1 MKKIKIIALVGKAG
15 SGKDYWLRY
24 ICENNEDVH
33 EIISCTTRPPRP
45 SELDGINYH
54 FLTKEEFLKEK
65 YVEYCEFNN
74 WYYGT
79 REKDL
84 SKDEL
89 NLGVFNLSG
98 IEALL
103 KNPEINLFVIYLKTD
118 DKIRLIRQL
127 QRDSSDIQE
136 IFRRYQAD
144 EKDFDNIRID
154 NIKKKVPIYYVINNS
169 TGDYDDNEFI
179 RSDLDEIIEEVK
191 SA

>member
-1 MKKIKIIALVGKAG
+1 MKKIKIIALIGKAG
-15 SGKDYWLRY
+15 SGKDHWLRY
-24 ICENNEDVH
+24 LYDNNEDVH

-84 SKDEL
+84 SKDKI

-103 KNPEINLFVIYLKTD
+103 KNPKIDLFVIYLKTE

-154 NIKKKVPIYYVINNS
+154 NIKKKVPVYYVINNS
-169 TGDYDDNEFI
+169 TGDCDDDEFI
-179 RSDLDEIIEEVK
+179 KSDLDEIIEEVK
-191 SA
+191 EK

>member
-1 MKKIKIIALVGKAG
+1 M
-15 SGKDYWLRY
+15 
-24 ICENNEDVH
+24 H

-45 SELDGINYH
+45 NELDGINYH

-65 YVEYCEFNN
+65 YVERCEFNN

-84 SKDEL
+84 SKDKM

-103 KNPEINLFVIYLKTD
+103 KNPEIDLFVIYLKTE
-118 DKIRLIRQL
+118 DKLRLIRQL

-136 IFRRYQAD
+136 ILSNASLLD
-144 EKDFDNIRID
+144 GILT
-154 NIKKKVPIYYVINNS
+154 PITPVLCVTYPGTHSLHLSKSVTGPGMNCLSAFNS
-169 TGDYDDNEFI
+169 GFSTKAYLLI
-179 RSDLDEIIEEVK
+179 SSK
-191 SA
+191 S

>member
-1 MKKIKIIALVGKAG
+1 MKKIKIIALIGKAG

-24 ICENNEDVH
+24 LYENNEDVH

-45 SELDGINYH
+45 SEIDGINYH
-54 FLTKEEFLKEK
+54 FLIKEEFLKEK

-84 SKDEL
+84 SKDKI

-103 KNPEINLFVIYLKTD
+103 KNPEIDLFVIYLKTE
-118 DKIRLIRQL
+118 DKLRLIRQL

-154 NIKKKVPIYYVINNS
+154 NIKKKAPIYYVINNS